1 MQKAK
6 DIFQYLLGAV
16 IVVSFFVLMIV
27 LAYQTI
33 PDANKDV
40 INLVIGA
47 LIGAFSTVVG
57 YFFGSSLGS
66 SKKTDILNK
75 E

>member
-1 MQKAK
+1 MKTAK
-6 DIFQYLLGAV
+6 DIFQYALGAIIV
-16 IVVSFFVLMIV
+16 ISFFVLMIV

-33 PDANKDV
+33 PDENKDV

-66 SKKTDILNK
+66 SKKTELLNK